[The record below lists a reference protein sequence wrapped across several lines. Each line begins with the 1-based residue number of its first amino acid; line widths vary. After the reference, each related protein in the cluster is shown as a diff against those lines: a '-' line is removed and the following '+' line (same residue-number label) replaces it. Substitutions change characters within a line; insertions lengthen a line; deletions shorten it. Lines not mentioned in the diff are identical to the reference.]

1 MKKIL
6 AILLALAMTL
16 GCAGA
21 LAEMP
26 DAAELAAGGVTVT
39 GSITL
44 NQESILG
51 LAAIGGA
58 DLDDS
63 SAAAAGLLVNIIN
76 ALGVKAVVANNGAQ
90 LDVTLKDGT
99 LASLTL
105 NATEE
110 GLVIAADVIPDYV
123 FTVKMETVMALIEQL
138 QSMLP
143 ADLDADAI
151 AAAIA
156 PHLQTLLE
164 TISAKMGE
172 AEQGEYNVNGHD
184 FTVKVPVNITL
195 KELASAIVG
204 ALKGIAEEEAAA
216 PLLSMVPGFDAD
228 AIAQTLEQ
236 IESSDE
242 AELPVLDAALYSN
255 ENGDSY
261 LAVELKR
268 DEQSITLYA
277 GIVENSLLADL
288 NMLDQGTFTLRIVPE
303 EAGVNAYIA
312 IDVEDTQIELTIA
325 AGQTEAGIAVNAAL
339 AFNKTPIVQAQV
351 LVDLNGEVGAIDL
364 EGKTAISVE
373 ELMAGQN
380 EELNEQLNGLLQN
393 ALTGILGRAM
403 QIMPNEFNAVMQML
417 SPAQEEA
424 AVNE

>member
-156 PHLQTLLE
+156 PHLQTLFE
-164 TISAKMGE
+164 TISAKVGE

-204 ALKGIAEEEAAA
+204 ALKGIAEEEAVA

-288 NMLDQGTFTLRIVPE
+288 NMLDQGAFTLRIVPE